1 MPDLKTDRGVFRDGL
16 AQQDLCA
23 GIRHLAWDAG
33 WGYDLP
39 TMHKTGYAVLI
50 ATAVLTVLAWIIGL
64 VVW

>member
-1 MPDLKTDRGVFRDGL
+1 MLLGWTAALFYH
-16 AQQDLCA
+16 LCA

-50 ATAVLTVLAWIIGL
+50 GTAVLTVLAWIVGL